1 MHVCMYIYIYNNY
14 FYLLLLFV
22 TLLKHTYHFFITMNN
37 VMQQK
42 LALCDTLV
50 DSLSSNCMFVSDLFL
65 QFLGSPSALMSA
77 HFPAGS
83 IIKQWFK
90 IT

>member
-1 MHVCMYIYIYNNY
+1 MHVCTYIYNNY

-42 LALCDTLV
+42 LALCDTPLIV
-50 DSLSSNCMFVSDLFL
+50 CLCLTFSCSSLDLHL
-65 QFLGSPSALMSA
+65 P
-77 HFPAGS
+77 
-83 IIKQWFK
+83 
-90 IT
+90 